1 MSSTLRRWL
10 GLVLAVELAV
20 CGWAVGSRLLRPRA
34 SLPDSFPDDPLLAA
48 EFAALATRAEQG
60 GAEDWRFLGESLL
73 GQGRYGHAERAFE
86 RALELD
92 PLDAEAAYGLGFA
105 VDRTGR
111 VAEGNVHYERCL
123 QIPDD
128 PRRQRSVKPFA
139 LFAIGRN
146 HLRQGDVAAA
156 ESAFRS
162 NDGFAPALYQL
173 ARILHASGRPSEAA
187 ALLDR
192 LLESIPLSLELH
204 HLRSRVMETLGEPA
218 EQFAAAAMEERSA
231 RLIETSYG
239 TEYVRPFAHR
249 HGLKRL
255 LDGYEQQ
262 KSSADPAT
270 LARELAALEAAVGD
284 RRIPE
289 RMALLYLRGE
299 RALAAGETAPVPEI
313 VRKIA
318 AGGDASTSRLLMEAR
333 WRDRQGDADA
343 ARTLRERAAT
353 MQRTAGLERDLADDC
368 DRRGD
373 TAGRDRHR
381 AAEQFI
387 TAMAAYRRN
396 RPDVALQL
404 LRKSAELVPDD
415 ATTWYHIGEMQ
426 YHLGQREAAD
436 EAFRKALALEPHD
449 GRARDFLDRRAP

>member
-1 MSSTLRRWL
+1 MRPALGRWL
-10 GLVLAVELAV
+10 ALALILDVAV
-20 CGWAVGSRLLRPRA
+20 CGWLVGSRLFRPRA
-34 SLPDSFPDDPLLAA
+34 SLPASFPDDPLLAA
-48 EFAALATRAEQG
+48 EFTDLAKRAEQG
-60 GAEDWRFLGESLL
+60 GAEDWRLLGESLL

-111 VAEGNVHYERCL
+111 MAEGNVHYERCL
-123 QIPDD
+123 DIPDD

-146 HLRQGDVAAA
+146 HLRLGDVAAA
-156 ESAFRS
+156 EAAFRR
-162 NDGFAPALYQL
+162 NEGFVPAMYQL
-173 ARILHASGRPSEAA
+173 ARMLHASGRPKEAA

-192 LLESIPLSLELH
+192 LLERIPLSLELH
-204 HLRSRVMETLGEPA
+204 HLRARVMETLGEPA
-218 EQFAAAAMEERSA
+218 EQFAAAALEERSA

-239 TEYVRPFAHR
+239 TEYIRPFAHR

-255 LDGYEQQ
+255 LDSYEER
-262 KSSADPAT
+262 KASGDPA
-270 LARELAALEAAVGD
+270 ARAAALDAIEAAVGD

-289 RMALLYLRGE
+289 RMTLLYLRGE
-299 RALAAGETAPVPEI
+299 RALADGKTEPVPEI
-313 VRKIA
+313 LREIA
-318 AGGDASTSRLLMEAR
+318 AGGDASASRLLMEAR
-333 WRDRQGDADA
+333 CRDGQGDADG
-343 ARTLRERAAT
+343 ARLLRARAAT
-353 MQRTAGLERDLADDC
+353 MQRTAALERKLADDC

-373 TAGRDRHR
+373 AAGRDRHL
-381 AAEQFI
+381 AAEQFQA
-387 TAMAAYRRN
+387 AMTAYRRN

-415 ATTWYHIGEMQ
+415 ATTWFHIGEME
-426 YHLGQREAAD
+426 YHLGRRDDAD
-436 EAFRKALALEPHD
+436 EAFRTTLELRPHH